1 MQYDSRLIPLA
12 RKLRKEATRQEQHLW
27 YDFLRRYP
35 VKFRRQR
42 PVKGYIA
49 DFCCHSALLVIEIDG
64 GQHFTEDGIAE
75 DIQRTKSLEQCGL
88 KVIRFTNQEI
98 DRNFEGVCLEID
110 RQVQMRLK
118 MYPDISRRAICGKCP
133 YVGRCEMY

>member
-64 GQHFTEDGIAE
+64 GQHFTEEGRKYDAW
-75 DIQRTKSLEQCGL
+75 RTRRLRHWG
-88 KVIRFTNQEI
+88 FEI
-98 DRNFEGVCLEID
+98 VRYSNKEVKENYPGVC
-110 RQVQMRLK
+110 Q
-118 MYPDISRRAICGKCP
+118 DIINRVNAKIN
-133 YVGRCEMY
+133 